1 MATGT
6 TTLPG
11 VFMEV
16 GGIGVLLTGE
26 SGIGKSGLGL
36 ALIGR
41 GHRLVADDAAEFA
54 RVEEGLEGV
63 CPGGL
68 GGFLVVRGLG
78 VLNVRAAYGDA
89 AVKERARLG
98 LIIHLERPPE
108 DGAVEVDPLHPD
120 YRSRRCLGVD
130 VPELRLPLR
139 CDGDP
144 AVLVEA
150 AVRNHVLRRG
160 GYDAVEDFTARQ
172 MQRIQTVS
180 STASE

>member
-26 SGIGKSGLGL
+26 SGVGKSGLGL

-41 GHRLVADDAAEFA
+41 GHCLIADDVAEFA
-54 RVEEGLEGV
+54 RVDESLEGA

-68 GGFLVVRGLG
+68 GVFLAIRGLG
-78 VLNVRAAYGDA
+78 VMNVRAAYGDP

-98 LIIHLERPPE
+98 LIIHLHRPSKE
-108 DGAVEVDPLHPD
+108 GLGEGDALHPD
-120 YRSRRCLGVD
+120 YRNRRCLGVD

-139 CDGDP
+139 CEGDA

-150 AVRNHVLRRG
+150 AVRNHALRHG
-160 GYDAVEDFTARQ
+160 GYDATEDFMARQ
-172 MQRIQTVS
+172 VQRIRAVS
-180 STASE
+180 LTAKE